1 MNTVI
6 AISVASTVILTMVII
21 FYRLVMRAMR
31 DSRKITARLQAG
43 KYQAIEF
50 IVESKRGK

>member
-1 MNTVI
+1 MTTVI
-6 AISVASTVILTMVII
+6 AISIGSMVILSMAII

-50 IVESKRGK
+50 IVEGKRGK